1 LLRRTLNSGTP
12 AYVDACKTTVV
23 AADVATTFMRWT
35 CLRAAFHRGY
45 VLTSSLY
52 FVVDA
57 RLSASQLLL
66 LGTVVSGTLV
76 LADIPAGVWSDVF
89 SRKWPLVI
97 GHAFMASGMAL
108 TGVVTAYPLILVT
121 QVLWGLGWAFSS
133 GADVAWLSDELDRP
147 ARTARLLAARA
158 RWDLVGGA
166 SGMVTLGVLGWSI
179 GLAPAIVV
187 SGVAMAL
194 LGLFVAAR
202 FGEDNFTRARERRWS
217 ASLSIFRAG
226 LTLARRD
233 HEILLVF
240 AVTLIINGAGVI
252 TWLFPKQLVNL
263 GLPKDPLLWYTALGI
278 LSSVVGVVAL
288 RIVEA
293 RIDGIGVAR
302 RTYAFACFAG
312 VLGLIVLAYAP
323 NALSGGAGVLLAG
336 GIAFN
341 VTRAVSVI
349 WVNRRTTSDVRATV
363 HSFLSQAETIGK
375 IFGGFAL
382 AVLAQATSVSVALMT
397 SGALVVCAGAMVARS
412 RADRQPGEE
421 RLAKCLLGRPRRAPT
436 RSR

>member
-1 LLRRTLNSGTP
+1 VTSRVLRKRPEVT
-12 AYVDACKTTVV
+12 
-23 AADVATTFMRWT
+23 TTFLQWT
-35 CLRAAFHRGY
+35 GMRAAFHRGY
-45 VLTSSLY
+45 VLTSLLY
-52 FVVDA
+52 FVVNA

-66 LGTVVSGTLV
+66 LGTVVATTLAV
-76 LADIPAGVWSDVF
+76 SDIPTGVWSDAF

-97 GHAFMASGMAL
+97 GHGFLAAGMAM
-108 TGVVTAYPLILVT
+108 TGVVIAFPLILVT
-121 QVLWGLGWAFSS
+121 QVLWGLGWGFSS
-133 GADVAWLSDELDRP
+133 GADVAWLTDELDRP
-147 ARTARLLAARA
+147 DRTARLLTARA

-166 SGMVTLGVLGWSI
+166 AGMVTFGLLGWAT
-179 GLAPAIVV
+179 GLATAILV
-187 SGVAMAL
+187 SGAAMAL
-194 LGLFVAAR
+194 LGLFVAVR
-202 FGEDNFTRARERRWS
+202 FSEDNFTPTREHRGR
-217 ASLSIFRAG
+217 ASLSIFGRG

-240 AVTLIINGAGVI
+240 AATLIINVAGVI

-263 GLPKDPLLWYTALGI
+263 GFPSDPLLWYTALGI

-293 RIDGIGVAR
+293 RIDGLGVAR
-302 RTYAFACFAG
+302 RTYALACLAG
-312 VLGLIVLAYAP
+312 VLGLIVVAYAP
-323 NALSGGAGVLLAG
+323 NALTGSVGVLLAG

-382 AVLAQATSVSVALMT
+382 ALLARAAGTSVALGAA
-397 SGALVVCAGAMVARS
+397 GALIAFAGAMVARS
-412 RADRQPGEE
+412 RADR
-421 RLAKCLLGRPRRAPT
+421 APT
-436 RSR
+436 PKAGATLRR